1 MACGKVKRLHMVEI
15 PAVIFMIII
24 FVSAGVAFFGGYQI
38 GFGNGCQ
45 AEWKMLLK
53 ERSRIEVERQK
64 YLDMKSIL
72 RTRCY
77 PGTEKYFDNEQF
89 GLLTIVAKG
98 QEGDARTDTP

>member
-1 MACGKVKRLHMVEI
+1 MVEI
-15 PAVIFMIII
+15 PAVLFMIAI

-38 GFGNGCQ
+38 GFDNGRL
-45 AEWKMLLK
+45 AEWKMLLI
-53 ERSRIEVERQK
+53 ERSRIEAERQK

-77 PGTEKYFDNEQF
+77 PGAETYFDNEQF

-98 QEGDARTDTP
+98 QGSL